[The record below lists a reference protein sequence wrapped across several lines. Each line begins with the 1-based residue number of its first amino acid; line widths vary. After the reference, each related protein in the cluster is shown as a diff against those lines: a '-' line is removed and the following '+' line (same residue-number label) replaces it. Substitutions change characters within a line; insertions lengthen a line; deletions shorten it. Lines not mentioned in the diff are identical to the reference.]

1 MSEPDPARDGLQVL
15 HLHRELTPEERDE
28 ALQKLRA
35 LAERNASKAHDPVS
49 RTGPDGPEIP

>member
-1 MSEPDPARDGLQVL
+1 MTEPDPARDGLQVL

-35 LAERNASKAHDPVS
+35 LAERNAGEPGSPTG
-49 RTGPDGPEIP
+49 TGPELP